1 VSSSVNPRLRRIGD
15 KLVGPGQPVYVIG
28 EIGINHN
35 GDLRNAFALIDQALA
50 AGLDAVKFQKRTPEV
65 CTPRDQWDVERDTP
79 WGRMT
84 YLDYRHRVEFGAE
97 DYRQIDEYC
106 QEVGIDWF
114 ASPWDIESV
123 DFLGGFNQPAFK
135 VASACL
141 TDDLLLRAMRATGK
155 TVILSTGMST
165 PDQIRHAVEVLGS
178 RNIILCHATST
189 YPAPP
194 EQLNLRMIETLAA
207 EYPNVPVGYSGHEVG
222 LQTTLCAVALG
233 AVLVERH
240 ITLDRAMWGSDQS
253 ASVEPEGMRRLVR
266 DIRVLE
272 ASLGD
277 GVKQV
282 YPGELSA
289 MKKLRRVA
297 GVVAETGEAG
307 HEPEQVA

>member
-1 VSSSVNPRLRRIGD
+1 
-15 KLVGPGQPVYVIG
+15 
-28 EIGINHN
+28 
-35 GDLRNAFALIDQALA
+35 
-50 AGLDAVKFQKRTPEV
+50 
-65 CTPRDQWDVERDTP
+65 
-79 WGRMT
+79 MT

-114 ASPWDIESV
+114 ASPWDVESV
-123 DFLGGFNQPAFK
+123 DFLGAFNSPAFK

-141 TDDLLLRAMRATGK
+141 TDDILLRAMRATGK

-194 EQLNLRMIETLAA
+194 EQLNLRMIETLTA

-266 DIRVLE
+266 DIRVIE

-289 MKKLRRVA
+289 MKKLRRVS
-297 GVVAETGEAG
+297 GVVAEAEARQ
-307 HEPEQVA
+307 EPERVA

>member
-1 VSSSVNPRLRRIGD
+1 MNSINPRLRRIGD
-15 KLVGPGQPVYVIG
+15 RLIGPGQPVYVIG

-35 GDLRNAFALIDQALA
+35 GDLRTALALIEVARA
-50 AGLDAVKFQKRTPEV
+50 AGMDAVKFQKRTPEV
-65 CTPRDQWDVERDTP
+65 CTPRDQWEIERDTP

-84 YLDYRHRVEFGAE
+84 YLEYRHRVEFSAE

-106 QEVGIDWF
+106 QEIGIDWF
-114 ASPWDIESV
+114 ASPWDVESV
-123 DFLGGFNQPAFK
+123 DFLGGYNQPAYK

-141 TDDLLLRAMRATGK
+141 TDDALLRAMRATDK

-277 GVKQV
+277 GVKQI

-297 GVVAETGEAG
+297 GVVAEAENSG
-307 HEPEQVA
+307 HGPERVA

>member
-15 KLVGPGQPVYVIG
+15 NLVGPGQPVYVIG

-35 GDLRNAFALIDQALA
+35 GDLRNAFALIDAAKA
-50 AGLDAVKFQKRTPEV
+50 AGMDAVKFQKRTPEV
-65 CTPRDQWDVERDTP
+65 CTPRDQWGIERDTP

-114 ASPWDIESV
+114 ASPWDVESV
-123 DFLGGFNQPAFK
+123 DFLGAFNQPAFK

-141 TDDLLLRAMRATGK
+141 TDDTLLRAMRATGK

-194 EQLNLRMIETLAA
+194 EQLNLRMIETLSA

-297 GVVAETGEAG
+297 GVVAEAAAG
-307 HEPEQVA
+307 QGPERVA

>member
-1 VSSSVNPRLRRIGD
+1 MNSINPRLRRVGD

-35 GDLRNAFALIDQALA
+35 GDLRNAFALIEAAKA
-50 AGLDAVKFQKRTPEV
+50 AGMDAVKFQKRTPEV
-65 CTPRDQWDVERDTP
+65 CTPRDQWDIERDTP

-84 YLDYRHRVEFGAE
+84 YLAYRHRVEFGE
-97 DYRQIDEYC
+97 QEYRQIDEYC

-114 ASPWDIESV
+114 ASPWDVESV
-123 DFLGGFNQPAFK
+123 DFLAGFNQPAFK

-141 TDDLLLRAMRATGK
+141 TDDTLLRSMRATGK

-233 AVLVERH
+233 AVIVERH

-272 ASLGD
+272 ASVGD

-282 YPGELSA
+282 YPGELTA
-289 MKKLRRVA
+289 MKKLRRVT
-297 GVVAETGEAG
+297 GVVAEAAAG
-307 HEPEQVA
+307 QGPERVA

>member
-1 VSSSVNPRLRRIGD
+1 VTSSVNPRLRRIGD
-15 KLVGPGQPVYVIG
+15 NLVGPGQPVYVIG

-35 GDLRNAFALIDQALA
+35 GDLRNAFALIDAARA
-50 AGLDAVKFQKRTPEV
+50 AGMDAVKFQKRTPEV
-65 CTPRDQWDVERDTP
+65 CTPRDQWGIERDTP

-114 ASPWDIESV
+114 ASPWDVESV
-123 DFLGGFNQPAFK
+123 DFLGAFNQPAFK

-141 TDDLLLRAMRATGK
+141 TDDTLLRAMRATGK

-297 GVVAETGEAG
+297 GVVAEAAAG
-307 HEPEQVA
+307 QGPERVA

>member
-1 VSSSVNPRLRRIGD
+1 MNSINPRLRRIGD
-15 KLVGPGQPVYVIG
+15 RLIGPGQPVYVIG

-35 GDLRNAFALIDQALA
+35 GDLRTALALIEAARA
-50 AGLDAVKFQKRTPEV
+50 AGMDAVKFQKRTPEV
-65 CTPRDQWDVERDTP
+65 CTPRDQWEIERDTP

-84 YLDYRHRVEFGAE
+84 YLEYRHRVEFSAE

-106 QEVGIDWF
+106 HEIGIDWF
-114 ASPWDIESV
+114 ASPWDVESV
-123 DFLGGFNQPAFK
+123 DFLGGYNQPAYK

-141 TDDLLLRAMRATGK
+141 TDDVLLRAMRATDK

-277 GVKQV
+277 GVKQI
-282 YPGELSA
+282 YTGELSA

-297 GVVAETGEAG
+297 GVVAEAENSG
-307 HEPEQVA
+307 HGPERVA